1 MLSSCE
7 QHPTLSFFFFKLS
20 SCLRTAI
27 ALSSSRFVF
36 LYQHQQFCSFGEL
49 FFLLE
54 NNCRLRAYKPRHL
67 HNAMADLEGST
78 IVVQD
83 DLPLAQRHKRRS
95 STLKSPIAVTKSSIR
110 NASHGIS
117 TPPTT
122 PQPQKKKVRFSDPG
136 PNLSYDN
143 EDDVASGG
151 GETGLTPF
159 ISRTALDTPSS
170 RAKGRGK
177 GKGKGKGKTQ
187 RRQSIPAK
195 LWNLN
200 KQPDDEVLQF
210 APLRQV
216 LDGRVKRRIAR
227 SGLSEEVNAL
237 EGEKRKRGM
246 RQREQ
251 VRMLRKE
258 VEEKDKEVQ
267 EMREELEVRSQIE
280 GESGGS
286 GSRDGD
292 VMLIMKVDEL
302 EKEVEG
308 LRERLGEKSQESEM
322 EGERSFDWTMA
333 ARDPFDA
340 QSDDGHDRM
349 ITDFDDNDAFGD
361 MNVDE
366 MDTTPSSLRTTI
378 DHVNTSFDASMLSP
392 PATLPNTP
400 CKPSRLVSEGAQASL
415 TIQDPENEE
424 LKQQLD
430 ELKSEASKLTSAIAL
445 DEDMKHRLITKLSEH
460 LPATADS
467 SSQPDPQTLLDLALD
482 NVLTTLTLTQ
492 NAADEA
498 NTRFT
503 ALTTEIR
510 ALGFPTDSSNP
521 SSTLASIATHFRT
534 ARLELETLLPGETTE
549 GFAPD
554 KLLTLLLSRIKTLL
568 QQVRDRDGEIDAY
581 HEQEISLRQQ
591 LSTRVDALDEVKRRL
606 ADMQDV
612 IEGLRDEV
620 EEKEKGHESM
630 TRALEGYRKEVAGL
644 EKVIHEL
651 DHDGR
656 AMKEKIKANED
667 ELVSETLRCEV
678 MEAEQEGQTLLIN
691 ELHKR
696 LAAALD
702 ASTRLSNELDEL
714 RQQHGED
721 ATLLSEKTEVMKSYA
736 ETISSLTAKL
746 EETTS
751 SLRDARTIVEEL
763 QKQNI
768 ELEAQIEGEKKLGRL
783 VVSDMK
789 RNLMTAMEVG
799 EGYLIGAVSVRD
811 PFSEGERVASE
822 KHQAIDVGNMGK
834 GKIGVGYLSGDL
846 ARRGSKKRRRYDSGL
861 GFLEEEDEDDLTG
874 RLGGGVAR

>member
-1 MLSSCE
+1 M
-7 QHPTLSFFFFKLS
+7 
-20 SCLRTAI
+20 
-27 ALSSSRFVF
+27 
-36 LYQHQQFCSFGEL
+36 
-49 FFLLE
+49 
-54 NNCRLRAYKPRHL
+54 
-67 HNAMADLEGST
+67 
-78 IVVQD
+78 
-83 DLPLAQRHKRRS
+83 
-95 STLKSPIAVTKSSIR
+95 
-110 NASHGIS
+110 
-117 TPPTT
+117 
-122 PQPQKKKVRFSDPG
+122 
-136 PNLSYDN
+136 
-143 EDDVASGG
+143 
-151 GETGLTPF
+151 
-159 ISRTALDTPSS
+159 
-170 RAKGRGK
+170 
-177 GKGKGKGKTQ
+177 
-187 RRQSIPAK
+187 
-195 LWNLN
+195 
-200 KQPDDEVLQF
+200 
-210 APLRQV
+210 
-216 LDGRVKRRIAR
+216 
-227 SGLSEEVNAL
+227 
-237 EGEKRKRGM
+237 
-246 RQREQ
+246 
-251 VRMLRKE
+251 
-258 VEEKDKEVQ
+258 
-267 EMREELEVRSQIE
+267 
-280 GESGGS
+280 
-286 GSRDGD
+286 
-292 VMLIMKVDEL
+292 
-302 EKEVEG
+302 
-308 LRERLGEKSQESEM
+308 
-322 EGERSFDWTMA
+322 
-333 ARDPFDA
+333 
-340 QSDDGHDRM
+340 
-349 ITDFDDNDAFGD
+349 
-361 MNVDE
+361 
-366 MDTTPSSLRTTI
+366 
-378 DHVNTSFDASMLSP
+378 
-392 PATLPNTP
+392 
-400 CKPSRLVSEGAQASL
+400 
-415 TIQDPENEE
+415 
-424 LKQQLD
+424 
-430 ELKSEASKLTSAIAL
+430 
-445 DEDMKHRLITKLSEH
+445 
-460 LPATADS
+460 
-467 SSQPDPQTLLDLALD
+467 
-482 NVLTTLTLTQ
+482 
-492 NAADEA
+492 
-498 NTRFT
+498 
-503 ALTTEIR
+503 
-510 ALGFPTDSSNP
+510 
-521 SSTLASIATHFRT
+521 
-534 ARLELETLLPGETTE
+534 
-549 GFAPD
+549 
-554 KLLTLLLSRIKTLL
+554 
-568 QQVRDRDGEIDAY
+568 RDRDGEIDAY